1 VGLFRRNKKK
11 DLVLEGLRGSAVV
24 RAARRDE
31 HLHRVDEH
39 DDPILGDLGI
49 GTLKYRLVLEV
60 HLDDGREPYRAEN
73 RYKVPL
79 DVGEIDVGMTFPV
92 YVDPDDPSRVEIS
105 WDAYH
110 ADSTQTE
117 LRDGF
122 DAEEQA
128 VVHDSF
134 PSESRSLMLAG
145 WIQATQMGAMTREQ
159 LDEAL
164 AGMVQSGVLTQSEA
178 DAARARVD
186 EERR

>member
-11 DLVLEGLRGSAVV
+11 DLVLAGLRGSAVV

-31 HLHRVDEH
+31 HVHRVDEP
-39 DDPILGDLGI
+39 DDPILGDFGI
-49 GTLKYRLVLEV
+49 GTLKYRLDLEV
-60 HLDDGREPYRAEN
+60 HVDDGREPYRAEN

-79 DVGEIDVGMTFPV
+79 EVGEIDAGMTFPV

-105 WDAYH
+105 WDAYL
-110 ADSTQTE
+110 AEFAPE

-128 VVHDSF
+128 LVHDAF
-134 PSESRSLMLAG
+134 PPESRSLMLDG
-145 WIQATQMGAMTREQ
+145 WIQATQMGAMTRDQ

-164 AGMVQSGVLTQSEA
+164 AGMVQSGVLTQAEA
-178 DAARARVD
+178 DAARARVGGD
-186 EERR
+186 PA